1 MGLSFCIEYE
11 VFGEVKTVEL
21 KLGGSKIA
29 VTADN
34 RLGWCFDHRLR
45 SDTCWSC

>member
-21 KLGGSKIA
+21 KPGGSKIA

-34 RLGWCFDHRLR
+34 RLGWCFIRRIR
-45 SDTCWSC
+45 SGTR